1 MANRRQWDEF
11 GKNYT
16 LYQYS
21 DDKSAQEICNALVEM
36 GYNTLSIDIV
46 KNYIEAHDG
55 QGLTWMPIQ
64 GIERYPISQ
73 NRRGINSP
81 ANSRVFAASQASSQP
96 WQPAAGPANRP
107 NGETTQAAPSQTNN
121 PANHTAPPANPTASP
136 DNMPWGPLAAR
147 FTIFAHQTGRSVPQI
162 LAQLRRNGYDVTAAD
177 VAASLN
183 QQGVYTVRI
192 SDYVEEQSI

>member
-1 MANRRQWDEF
+1 
-11 GKNYT
+11 
-16 LYQYS
+16 
-21 DDKSAQEICNALVEM
+21 M
-36 GYNTLSIDIV
+36 GYNTLSIDTV
-46 KNYIEAHDG
+46 ENYIETYDG

-64 GIERYPISQ
+64 GIERYPTFQ

-107 NGETTQAAPSQTNN
+107 NGETTQAAPSQTKN
-121 PANHTAPPANPTASP
+121 PANRTASP

-147 FTIFAHQTGRSVPQI
+147 FTIFAHRTGRSVPQI

-192 SDYVEEQSI
+192 SDYVEE

>member
-1 MANRRQWDEF
+1 MAKRHQWDEF
-11 GKNYT
+11 AKNYT

-21 DDKSAQEICNALVEM
+21 DDKKVQEIYNALVEM

-46 KNYIEAHDG
+46 ENYIETYDG

-121 PANHTAPPANPTASP
+121 PANRTASH
-136 DNMPWGPLAAR
+136 MSWGPLAAR
-147 FTIFAHQTGRSVPQI
+147 FTIFAHRTGRSVPQI
-162 LAQLRRNGYDVTAAD
+162 LAQLRRNGYDVTVSD

-192 SDYVEEQSI
+192 SDYVEE